1 MKENSSKP
9 WMNTALSLDA
19 RADLLIQ
26 RMTLDQRIQFLHETT
41 GANHWAAGGRVPGS
55 LGGDGYGIGIPSLGI
70 PALQMVGA
78 GVGVT
83 NSGRGPKGR
92 STALPS
98 VLAETAT
105 WDPKMAAE
113 FGTVIGKETRDEGFN
128 VSLGGGLDLVRDSRC
143 GRNFE
148 YHGEDPVLAGT
159 ITASELR
166 AIQAQGVIAT
176 AKHYALNDQESGRP
190 WVSSNLGVRAM
201 RETDLLAFEIAI
213 KESGVGAVMCAYNR
227 VNGVY
232 SFQNSYPLN
241 DVLKNDWGF
250 KGWVM
255 SDWGATHSTV
265 QAALAG
271 LDREEHDSRYFGEPL
286 KQAVNSGLVPVSR
299 INNMVHRILRTLIAV
314 GAFDHPL
321 VIKPIDA
328 QADASVAEHV
338 EEQGIVLL
346 RNAGEQLPLGPSGL
360 HSIAFIGS
368 HADAGVLSGG
378 GSSEVDPAGGN
389 AVPPPVIPGAPSP
402 EATSFY
408 RTVVWDPSS
417 PLRAIRALAPR
428 AIVKFDP
435 GTDFT
440 TAAKLATACDVAIVF
455 VSQLT
460 REDADLPNLSLPDHQ
475 DQLIERVASANPHTI
490 VVLEN
495 GDPVLMPWLDR
506 VSAVLEAWYPG
517 QHGGEA
523 IANVLFSVANPS
535 GKLPITFPK
544 GESQLPRPHLQVP
557 PPGGGYFD
565 VNYTEGLKVGYKWYE
580 PEFVS

>member
-1 MKENSSKP
+1 
-9 WMNTALSLDA
+9 MNTALSLDA

>member
-1 MKENSSKP
+1 
-9 WMNTALSLDA
+9 MNTALSLDA

-55 LGGDGYGIGIPSLGI
+55 LGGDGYGIGIPSLDI

-346 RNAGEQLPLGPSGL
+346 RNAGEQLPLGL
-360 HSIAFIGS
+360 
-368 HADAGVLSGG
+368 
-378 GSSEVDPAGGN
+378 
-389 AVPPPVIPGAPSP
+389 
-402 EATSFY
+402 
-408 RTVVWDPSS
+408 
-417 PLRAIRALAPR
+417 
-428 AIVKFDP
+428 
-435 GTDFT
+435 
-440 TAAKLATACDVAIVF
+440 
-455 VSQLT
+455 
-460 REDADLPNLSLPDHQ
+460 
-475 DQLIERVASANPHTI
+475 
-490 VVLEN
+490 
-495 GDPVLMPWLDR
+495 
-506 VSAVLEAWYPG
+506 
-517 QHGGEA
+517 
-523 IANVLFSVANPS
+523 
-535 GKLPITFPK
+535 
-544 GESQLPRPHLQVP
+544 
-557 PPGGGYFD
+557 
-565 VNYTEGLKVGYKWYE
+565 
-580 PEFVS
+580 